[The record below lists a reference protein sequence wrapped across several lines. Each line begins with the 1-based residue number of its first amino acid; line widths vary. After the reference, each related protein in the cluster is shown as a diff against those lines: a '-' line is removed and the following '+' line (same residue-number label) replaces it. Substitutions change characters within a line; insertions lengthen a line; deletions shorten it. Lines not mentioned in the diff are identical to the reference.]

1 MKLIPSDKIEI
12 ISPYS
17 KSELEGRLKENIQ
30 PKRGIELRL
39 SKPKNQKTFE
49 GILTQ
54 SGFKI
59 QRVIT
64 GKNSFLPQIEGTIQ
78 EGLNGTKIKIDLTI
92 HRFVVVFMAI
102 WLGLIGFF
110 LIGTIYGIIT
120 QDTNP
125 MLAFMPLIMIAFG
138 IGMVH
143 FGYGSEKKKSIDE
156 LKRIL
161 DGRISDNKYAN
172 TVYN

>member
-1 MKLIPSDKIEI
+1 MKLIPSDQIDI
-12 ISPYS
+12 LSPHTKAEVEY
-17 KSELEGRLKENIQ
+17 RLKENIQ

-39 SKPKNQKTFE
+39 TKPKNQKAFE
-49 GILTQ
+49 GVLTQ
-54 SGFKI
+54 NGFQI

-78 EGLNGTKIKIDLTI
+78 EGMNGTKIQIDLTI
-92 HRFVVVFMAI
+92 HRFVIVFMTI
-102 WLGLIGFF
+102 WLVMIGFS

-125 MLAFMPLIMIAFG
+125 MFAFVPLIMIAFG

-143 FGYGSEKKKSIDE
+143 FGYGSEKKKSVDE

-161 DGRISDNKYAN
+161 DGRLRDNRFAN